1 MASQARTK
9 KPTPEP
15 REPEPVPGFWL
26 TEATEIAETEHRA
39 PANNPPHGVIAAV
52 VASNTFKDAFSP
64 DTSTEGLVVSMFTAG
79 AFFGAGAAGP
89 LGDRLGRRGTIVA
102 GALFFLLGGGLQ
114 TGARDIHMMW
124 VGRLMSGL
132 GVGALCMIVPLYQ
145 AELAHPSIRGTV
157 TALQQLMIGIGAFVA
172 TWVGW
177 GCYTQ
182 LTTTSAQWRIPLA
195 IQNIPAI
202 ILAALTFLFPE
213 SPRWLGDK
221 GRDEEMLK
229 TLARLHSNNDVN
241 DAFVRAEYEQI
252 KTAVEIEHQ
261 QEARSYMDLFRSRSS
276 FRRLFLCCAIQASV
290 QMTGVSAIQ
299 YYSPRIFEQIGI
311 ATQDT
316 LKYQGISNGLAIIA
330 QTLAMLLIDR
340 TGRRWPLIGG
350 NIFNSVTFIIA
361 AVLLALFP
369 PGESNNLS
377 AQWGFIVVTWLYNFS
392 FSSTCGPLSWIIV
405 AEVFDT
411 RTRSKGVSIATMV
424 SFAFNTM
431 IGQVTP
437 EGMESVGYQFYFLF
451 IVCNITNAIFFWLF
465 LPETAR
471 RPLEEMNE
479 LFSSNS
485 WIVAGKASKR
495 YNGHDL
501 ENRLHEKEHHASVD
515 VQAENAYAETK

>member
-1 MASQARTK
+1 MALLSPKVYQ
-9 KPTPEP
+9 
-15 REPEPVPGFWL
+15 WL
-26 TEATEIAETEHRA
+26 VGVFASLGAFLFGYDL
-39 PANNPPHGVIAAV
+39 GVIAAV
-52 VASNTFKDAFSP
+52 VASNTFQDAFSP

-89 LGDRLGRRGTIVA
+89 LGDRLGRRGTIVT
-102 GALFFLLGGGLQ
+102 GAVFFLLGGGLQ

-124 VGRLMSGL
+124 TGRFISGI

-177 GCYTQ
+177 GCYTN

-195 IQNIPAI
+195 IQNIPALL
-202 ILAALTFLFPE
+202 LALLTFLFPE

-221 GRDEEMLK
+221 GRDEDMLK
-229 TLARLHSNNDVN
+229 TLARLHANHNVD
-241 DAFVRAEYEQI
+241 DPFVRAEYEQI
-252 KTAVEIEHQ
+252 KAAISHEHHN
-261 QEARSYMDLFRSRSS
+261 EAKSYMELFRSKSS
-276 FRRLFLCCAIQASV
+276 FRRLFLCCAVQASV

-311 ATQDT
+311 ATDDT

-330 QTLAMLLIDR
+330 QICAMLLVDR
-340 TGRRWPLIGG
+340 LGRRWPIIGG
-350 NIFNSVTFIIA
+350 SLFNSVTFIIA
-361 AVLLALFP
+361 AVLLAKFP

-392 FSSTCGPLSWIIV
+392 FSATNGPLSWIIC

-411 RTRSKGVSIATMV
+411 RTRAKGVSITTMV

-437 EGMESVGYQFYFLF
+437 EAMESVGYRFYFLF
-451 IVCNITNAIFFWLF
+451 VVCNITNAIFFWAF
-465 LPETAR
+465 LPETKG

-485 WIVAGKASKR
+485 WFVAGQTTRRHHSR
-495 YNGHDL
+495 DL
-501 ENRLHEKEHHASVD
+501 ENRLHEKERETVEGSH
-515 VQAENAYAETK
+515 AETAEMK

>member
-1 MASQARTK
+1 MALLSPKVYQ
-9 KPTPEP
+9 
-15 REPEPVPGFWL
+15 WL
-26 TEATEIAETEHRA
+26 VGVFASLGAFLFGYDL
-39 PANNPPHGVIAAV
+39 GVIAAV

-89 LGDRLGRRGTIVA
+89 LGDRLGRRGTIVT

-124 VGRLMSGL
+124 VGRLISGL

-202 ILAALTFLFPE
+202 ILAALTFMFPE

-221 GRDEEMLK
+221 GRDQEMLK

-252 KTAVEIEHQ
+252 KTAVELEHQ

-350 NIFNSVTFIIA
+350 NIFNAITFIVA
-361 AVLLALFP
+361 AILLALFP

-431 IGQVTP
+431 IWSKNFVLYVSVYLTAKQGQVTP

-451 IVCNITNAIFFWLF
+451 IVCNITNAVFFWMF

-479 LFSSNS
+479 LFSSKS
-485 WIVAGKASKR
+485 WFVAGKTSRR
-495 YNGHDL
+495 YDGQDL
-501 ENRLHEKEHHASVD
+501 ENRLQEKEHNVSADMHT
-515 VQAENAYAETK
+515 ENAHAEMK

>member
-1 MASQARTK
+1 MALLSPKVYQ
-9 KPTPEP
+9 
-15 REPEPVPGFWL
+15 WL
-26 TEATEIAETEHRA
+26 VGVFASLGAFLFGYDL
-39 PANNPPHGVIAAV
+39 GVIAAV

-89 LGDRLGRRGTIVA
+89 LGDRLGRRGTIVT

-124 VGRLMSGL
+124 VGRLISGL

-195 IQNIPAI
+195 IQNIPALV
-202 ILAALTFLFPE
+202 LAALTFMFPE

-229 TLARLHSNNDVN
+229 TLARLHSNNDIN

-252 KTAVEIEHQ
+252 KTAVELEHQ

-350 NIFNSVTFIIA
+350 NIFNAITFIIA
-361 AVLLALFP
+361 AILLALFP

-451 IVCNITNAIFFWLF
+451 IVCNITNAIFFWIF

-479 LFSSNS
+479 LFSSKS
-485 WIVAGKASKR
+485 WFVAGKTGRR
-495 YNGHDL
+495 YNGQDL
-501 ENRLHEKEHHASVD
+501 ENRLQEKEHD
-515 VQAENAYAETK
+515 VSADMHNENAHVEMK